1 LRSRVTFESPMD
13 LIHIDRWSEIFCLAN
28 LSRLYLATLPIREV
42 ALGFRPKLIPVL
54 RNARTFVIQSST
66 YMITNYCIFRQHS
79 SLKVTLSDD
88 CISIITWNS
97 AELLTSWSFSY
108 RPNTTTSPR
117 FTCSRSC
124 LKARPLSQFHL
135 TQRYQKPSN
144 WGTSVKPQTKSCLSG
159 QRRKS

>member
-1 LRSRVTFESPMD
+1 MIEDFLPCELVEG
-13 LIHIDRWSEIFCLAN
+13 LCLA
-28 LSRLYLATLPIREV
+28 ALPIRGGSV
-42 ALGFRPKLIPVL
+42 APGFRRKLIPVM
-54 RNARTFVIQSST
+54 REPSSFSHQLT
-66 YMITNYCIFRQHS
+66 KTTQTIAFSDNIPP
-79 SLKVTLSDD
+79 LKATTSDD
-88 CISIITWNS
+88 CVSTITWNS
-97 AELLTSWSFSY
+97 AKVLTYWSFSY
-108 RPNTTTSPR
+108 RSNTTTSRR

>member
-1 LRSRVTFESPMD
+1 MD
-13 LIHIDRWSEIFCLAN
+13 LVQLSTLTDRRRDFLPCEVVRGW
-28 LSRLYLATLPIREV
+28 YLAALPIREV
-42 ALGFRPKLIPVL
+42 ASGFRPKLIPVMREPSSL
-54 RNARTFVIQSST
+54 SHQLTQSL
-66 YMITNYCIFRQHS
+66 NYYIFRQHS

-88 CISIITWNS
+88 CVSTITWNS
-97 AELLTSWSFSY
+97 AELLTSWSFTY

-135 TQRYQKPSN
+135 TQRYQKPSS
-144 WGTSVKPQTKSCLSG
+144 WGTSVEPQTKSCLSG